1 MIYEKW
7 LNIMAILLFVCIIVQ
22 VIGLFINNEMLYRLF
37 QSLFVICL
45 SLDIGAYLGYNIL
58 R

>member
-7 LNIMAILLFVCIIVQ
+7 LNIMAILLFICIVVQ
-22 VIGLFINNEMLYRLF
+22 VIGLYINNEMLYRMF
-37 QSLFVICL
+37 QSLFVVFL

-58 R
+58 Q

>member
-7 LNIMAILLFVCIIVQ
+7 LNIMAILLFICIVVQ
-22 VIGLFINNEMLYRLF
+22 VIGLYINNEMLYRMF
-37 QSLFVICL
+37 QSLFVVFL